1 MYILDI
7 DSSERDNG
15 VYSNPNSYTVKLNRP
30 LYNVSNIKLVSARIP
45 NSQLLI
51 NNGNKQ
57 FDVGVGNTVVLHEGT
72 WATGTALA
80 SNLTAQMTNF
90 DGLSNNITVSYE
102 SNTQALTF
110 TNSDATLFT
119 FDFYGGS
126 NGYATSSTV
135 GTPASVLGFCHANVI
150 SDSSGVLV
158 SNVIDLSGPS
168 SIIMSLSSGSDDFF
182 KEVYVNGGTF
192 SFDSATYESTTTQPL
207 NSVYV
212 GRIITGEI
220 GQLIRQTNYDD
231 PIEYNFLRGSKKK
244 IDELTIK
251 FYYNNGTKL
260 IPYDFGF
267 RNHILKFEIECSL
280 EKFKTLESEDKDVS
294 VQIPPPME
302 LQTRP
307 RIFNK
312 RQRMTYIIVAVV
324 LVLGLLLLTFN
335 R

>member
-7 DSSERDNG
+7 DSSERDT
-15 VYSNPNSYTVKLNRP
+15 VIYSNPNSYTVKLNRP
-30 LYNVSNIKLVSARIP
+30 LYNVSNIKLISARIP

-57 FDVGVGNTVVLHEGT
+57 FDTTVSGGGGTSTIVLQEGT
-72 WATGTALA
+72 WSNGITLA
-80 SNLTAQMTNF
+80 SNLQAQMSDF
-90 DGLSNNITVSYE
+90 TVSYD

-110 TNSDATLFT
+110 EHSTNDFS

-135 GTPASVLGFCHANVI
+135 GTPAAVLGFCHANV
-150 SDSSGVLV
+150 SSAFNTLV

-168 SIIMSLSSGSDDFF
+168 SIIMSLSSGSDEFF
-182 KEVYVNGGTF
+182 KEVYVDGGTF
-192 SFDSATYESTTTQPL
+192 SFDSNIYESTTTQQL
-207 NSVYV
+207 DSVYV
-212 GRIITGEI
+212 GRILTGET
-220 GQLIRQTNYDD
+220 GQLIRQTKYDD
-231 PIEYNFLRGSKKK
+231 PIEYNFLRGSTKK
-244 IDELTIK
+244 IDELSIR

-280 EKFKTLESEDKDVS
+280 EKFKTLEIEDKDIS
-294 VQIPPPME
+294 VQIPPPVE
-302 LQTRP
+302 LQTIP
-307 RIFNK
+307 RMFNK
-312 RQRMTYIIVAVV
+312 RQRMTYIIIAVV
-324 LVLGLLLLTFN
+324 LVLGLLLLTFK